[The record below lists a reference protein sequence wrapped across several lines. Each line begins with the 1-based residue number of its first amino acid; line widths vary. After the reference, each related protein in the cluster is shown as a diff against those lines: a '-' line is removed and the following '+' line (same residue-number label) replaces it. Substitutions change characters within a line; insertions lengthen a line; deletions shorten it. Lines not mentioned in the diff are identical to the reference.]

1 MIKESIEQ
9 EDITFVNVY
18 ASNIQALK
26 YIRQILTDLRGEIYS
41 NTIIV
46 RNFNN
51 SIYISG

>member
-1 MIKESIEQ
+1 MIKESTEQ

-18 ASNIQALK
+18 ASNIEALK
-26 YIRQILTDLRGEIYS
+26 YIKQTLTDLQGEIYS

-51 SIYISG
+51 HIYING

>member
-18 ASNIQALK
+18 APNIEALK
-26 YIRQILTDLRGEIYS
+26 YIKQTLTDLRGEIYS

-46 RNFNN
+46 RNFK
-51 SIYISG
+51 SHVS